1 MFSYLKFSKITLDF
15 LGINKKRFFLQINTV
30 LKSLLNEVVG
40 LKKGCNLIIKR
51 LHHRGFPVNIVFTS
65 FAIIPHRKSISH
77 NLLVRYLPN
86 LVRICKNKYY
96 ESKMKLKWSNC
107 SNVFRQV
114 TLWLYPSSD
123 FTPHIT

>member
-15 LGINKKRFFLQINTV
+15 LGIDKKRFFLQINTV

-40 LKKGCNLIIKR
+40 LKKGCNLIKKR
-51 LHHRGFPVNIVFTS
+51 LHHRGLPVNIAFTS

-77 NLLVRYLPN
+77 NPLVRYLPN

-96 ESKMKLKWSNC
+96 ENKMKLKWSNC